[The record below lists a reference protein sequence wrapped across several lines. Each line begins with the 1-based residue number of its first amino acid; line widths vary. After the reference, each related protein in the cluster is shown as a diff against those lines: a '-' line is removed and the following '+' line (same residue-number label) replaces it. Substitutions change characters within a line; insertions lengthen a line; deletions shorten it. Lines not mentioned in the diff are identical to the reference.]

1 MLNAMRSRHGVSRAV
16 GGVAT
21 WCAAVPRPFGCPG
34 RLAASGS
41 RVPWPTISAAK
52 RYTIS
57 TAQAN
62 PEEVWGQIVEM
73 FAVNGDT
80 NYGPCSHTTFVCAA
94 ASTLPSTSAS

>member
-1 MLNAMRSRHGVSRAV
+1 MSRAV

-41 RVPWPTISAAK
+41 RVSWPTISAAK

-57 TAQAN
+57 TAQPN

-80 NYGPCSHTTFVCAA
+80 NYGACSYTTFACAA